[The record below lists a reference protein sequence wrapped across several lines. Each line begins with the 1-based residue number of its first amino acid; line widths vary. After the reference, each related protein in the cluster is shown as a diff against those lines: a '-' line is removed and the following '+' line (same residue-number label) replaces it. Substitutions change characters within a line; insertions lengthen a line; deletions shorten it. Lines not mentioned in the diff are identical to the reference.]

1 LSTGAHSA
9 SGDASYN
16 ARYSE
21 KENFGLARIL
31 ITSGPTRQHLD
42 PVRYLTNASSGRM
55 GQSLAHAAVG
65 AGHNVIVVS
74 GPVDVQYPAECQV
87 LPVVSTEEMLETCQR
102 VFPKCDGL
110 IGVAAP
116 CDYRPVKVAPQ
127 KIKKTGEPL
136 VLHLVETPDI
146 VATLGAGKL
155 PNQWLVGFALET
167 EDQRFRAITKMQK
180 KSCDLM
186 VLNGP
191 QAINSA
197 ENSVE
202 VLDRSGEVIASIS
215 GAKESVAAELFELI
229 AQRLIR

>member
-1 LSTGAHSA
+1 LS
-9 SGDASYN
+9 
-16 ARYSE
+16 
-21 KENFGLARIL
+21 RIL

-55 GQSLAHAAVG
+55 GQSLAQAAVD
-65 AGHNVIVVS
+65 AGHEVVIVS
-74 GPVDVQYPAECQV
+74 GPVDVTYPPQCEV
-87 LPVVSTEEMLETCQR
+87 IPVVSTEEMLATCQR
-102 VFPKCDGL
+102 VFPQCDGL

-116 CDYRPVKVAPQ
+116 CDYRPIKVEQQ

-146 VATLGAGKL
+146 VATLGAAKL
-155 PNQWLVGFALET
+155 PQQWLVGFALET

-197 ENSVE
+197 ENSIE
-202 VLDRSGEVIASIS
+202 VLDRTGEVVAAIS
-215 GAKESVAAELFELI
+215 GPKENVAHELF
-229 AQRLIR
+229 RLIQLRLIG

>member
-1 LSTGAHSA
+1 MG
-9 SGDASYN
+9 
-16 ARYSE
+16 
-21 KENFGLARIL
+21 RIL

-55 GQSLAHAAVG
+55 GQTLAQAAID
-65 AGHNVIVVS
+65 AGHDVVIVS
-74 GPVDVQYPAECQV
+74 GPVDVSYPPKCEV
-87 LPVVSTEEMLETCQR
+87 LSVVSTEEMLATCQK

-116 CDYRPVKVAPQ
+116 SDYRPVKVEEH

-146 VATLGAGKL
+146 VATLASGKR
-155 PNQWLVGFALET
+155 PEQWLVGFALET
-167 EDQRFRAITKMQK
+167 EDLRFRAITKMQK

-191 QAINSA
+191 QAIDSA
-197 ENSVE
+197 DNSVE
-202 VLDRSGEVIASIS
+202 VLDRSGEVVGSFS
-215 GAKESVAAELFELI
+215 GAKESVARELFGLI
-229 AQRLIR
+229 EKRLIQ